1 MTTAEALEFVRK
13 HGVVL
18 ESGNG
23 PVPSLASAVA
33 GESIRGSWWAHSRGR
48 EIFAATRAVRNC
60 PEVLVCRL
68 IDNKITYVHCRL
80 WPALVRLSRK
90 FSEVQLRQVSEVHT
104 ASGKHHVEET
114 PFPDWVPA
122 EDVAQASSLS
132 EEDAFSL
139 LGNWSRKGYRP
150 RPTR

>member
-1 MTTAEALEFVRK
+1 VTTAEALEFVRM

-48 EIFAATRAVRNC
+48 EIFAATRAVREC
-60 PEVLVCRL
+60 PDVLVCRL

-80 WPALVRLSRK
+80 WPALVRISRR
-90 FSEVQLRQVSEVHT
+90 FSAAQLRQVSEVHT
-104 ASGKHHVEET
+104 ASGAHRVQEI

-122 EDVAQASSLS
+122 DDVAQASSLS
-132 EEDAFSL
+132 EEDAFGL

-150 RPTR
+150 RLTR